1 MTVTFRY
8 FVVEIDDE
16 GQRIFAA
23 GHTTALFAA
32 QVVASAVPEIDASE
46 LAATFNAENSSGS
59 VRYMIGAAVRGEPGY
74 SKKDAGRRWVGP

>member
-1 MTVTFRY
+1 VTVTFRY
-8 FVVEIDDE
+8 FVVERDDE
-16 GQRIFAA
+16 GQRILAA

-32 QVVASAVPEIDASE
+32 QVVSAVPEIDASE

-74 SKKDAGRRWVGP
+74 SKKDVGRRWADP